1 MGWENFQRGASSTL
15 SLLLEE
21 HLPALCQKILRD
33 SEGAAKIGRHLS
45 VTQRVEIAALA
56 LATAL
61 LDPGVGDDDDA
72 VRPDAHQ
79 MLIERRM
86 KAAC

>member
-45 VTQRVEIAALA
+45 VKPSV
-56 LATAL
+56 
-61 LDPGVGDDDDA
+61 GVF
-72 VRPDAHQ
+72 
-79 MLIERRM
+79 
-86 KAAC
+86 KAKTFEL